1 MVYVEVIPNAA
12 PGVMMLRSRATDT
25 ARDVYEAVAIHR
37 NVSAT
42 AHSWHAAL
50 YALENTR

>member
-1 MVYVEVIPNAA
+1 MIYAEIIPQAA
-12 PGVMMLRSRATDT
+12 PGVTMIRTRATDT

-42 AHSWHAAL
+42 GHSWHAAL